1 MKILA
6 VQNRMGIG
14 DTVIFLPFIKA
25 LYKKFNSPI
34 NLLVKES
41 SKAEQY
47 LFETN
52 YIDKILILERDKNRN
67 NRHGGILGNFKL
79 VDDLKKYNFDKIFIF
94 NSSIRFNLIARFA
107 KIPEIYQYPLFD
119 KHKQH
124 IINTPK
130 KFIKDKLNLEV
141 NEDPCIE
148 ISDKLILETIEKFKI
163 DKNELNILLGV
174 GGSGPT
180 KRIPSKIFL
189 DVIDKIL
196 KTKKC
201 RFFLATGKNT
211 EEQIILNEILN
222 SKFKNYCVPL
232 DNFSIKETLP
242 IIKSC
247 NLSICNDSSF
257 SHLSAALGIKTIT
270 LMADTPLI
278 YGDYSSNMFP
288 IIPDGEQTVN
298 HNTLGKEK
306 ISPKKIFNKI
316 IEISNLRNIV

>member
-52 YIDKILILERDKNRN
+52 YIDKILILERDKNKN

-201 RFFLATGKNT
+201 RFFLATGKNI

-222 SKFKNYCVPL
+222 SKFKHYCVPL

>member
-1 MKILA
+1 MIK
-6 VQNRMGIG
+6 
-14 DTVIFLPFIKA
+14 FLF
-25 LYKKFNSPI
+25 
-34 NLLVKES
+34 
-41 SKAEQY
+41 
-47 LFETN
+47 
-52 YIDKILILERDKNRN
+52 
-67 NRHGGILGNFKL
+67 
-79 VDDLKKYNFDKIFIF
+79 F

-306 ISPKKIFNKI
+306 ISPLLYKLLYSYICNLMKVPQLKKKPELKSCHNTTWEDNYSWIHQENILEVLKDSSKLLPEVRKYLEEENSFTEI
-316 IEISNLRNIV
+316 II

>member
-52 YIDKILILERDKNRN
+52 YIDKILILERDKNKN

-242 IIKSC
+242 VIKSC

>member
-52 YIDKILILERDKNRN
+52 YIDKILILERDKNKN

-196 KTKKC
+196 RTKKC